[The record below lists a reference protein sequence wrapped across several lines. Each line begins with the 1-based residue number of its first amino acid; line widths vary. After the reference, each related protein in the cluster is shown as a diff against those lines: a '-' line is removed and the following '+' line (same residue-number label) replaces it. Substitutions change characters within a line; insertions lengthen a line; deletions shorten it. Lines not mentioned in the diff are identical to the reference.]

1 MTLPF
6 FNNNLFLFTNFIFLN
21 LFNHFEHQ
29 VENLVAHMFQLEGA
43 YMLDACCYSV
53 VVVYLVLA
61 TYLPLPYSG

>member
-1 MTLPF
+1 
-6 FNNNLFLFTNFIFLN
+6 
-21 LFNHFEHQ
+21 